1 MKNIYIRLKDNCS
14 FLTELGYSY
23 CCNIKSFIHPSVL
36 FSSDNEQ
43 LQIGIDYER
52 NRMFCN
58 LYDQSDNLHSIDLL
72 INIDFKICK
81 NTNEVIEKGL
91 ESLKAIIKN
100 K

>member
-43 LQIGIDYER
+43 LQI
-52 NRMFCN
+52 
-58 LYDQSDNLHSIDLL
+58 SVL
-72 INIDFKICK
+72 IMS
-81 NTNEVIEKGL
+81 VIECF
-91 ESLKAIIKN
+91 AIFMTNQITFIQLIYL
-100 K
+100 